1 MRSFDNKANEVF
13 TGLHDTFSSHV
24 DKSLGV
30 QTAMLSR
37 MTVPEARG
45 VVHRRAGA
53 TTIHGF
59 RSQSNMASSK
69 RSSQNL

>member
-1 MRSFDNKANEVF
+1 MRSFDTKCHEHF
-13 TGLHDTFSSHV
+13 TAMHDTFSSHV

-30 QTAMLSR
+30 QTSMLSR

-45 VVHRRAGA
+45 IVHRRAGA

-59 RSQSNMASSK
+59 RSTSKISSSH
-69 RSSQNL
+69 RSTENI

>member
-1 MRSFDNKANEVF
+1 MRSFDTKCKEQF
-13 TGLHDTFSSHV
+13 TGMHDTFSAHV

-30 QTAMLSR
+30 QTSMLSR

-45 VVHRRAGA
+45 IVHRRAGA

-59 RSQSNMASSK
+59 RATSEAGSS
-69 RSSQNL
+69 